1 MGIIMAKIP
10 KPLKVFVWPAYLV
23 SQAEPNTS
31 FHPLCECLQHTI
43 RPYRAFHPVPSGTGF
58 SGLLSPCGHSRRF
71 AFALYGL
78 HRSTF
83 LPALAP
89 RALPRFFATMQAL
102 TPAYPVLRL
111 ALQNERRPLNR
122 QVSLVHTA
130 RASTHSATKH
140 LTPPTI
146 ASLLPAQR
154 DGLPRPFGFRGTH
167 SRSRGFNQ
175 PGVSSRSRSG
185 LHLGSAGSSRR
196 AAESCSHYCYG
207 LRLRLR
213 LLPTSPR
220 GDAVTFGYRE
230 RASPGGGL
238 SPPNSRLLPGA
249 RTPASAGV
257 TA

>member
-89 RALPRFFATMQAL
+89 RALPRFTATMQAL
-102 TPAYPVLRL
+102 TPARP
-111 ALQNERRPLNR
+111 ALRRPLIR
-122 QVSLVHTA
+122 QVSLVHRA
-130 RASTHSATKH
+130 RPSTHSVTKH
-140 LTPPTI
+140 LTPPII
-146 ASLLPAQR
+146 ASLLPAQP
-154 DGLPRPFGFRGTH
+154 DGLPEPFGFRATRG
-167 SRSRGFNQ
+167 RSRGFGQ
-175 PGVSSRSRSG
+175 PGASLRSRSG
-185 LHLGSAGSSRR
+185 VRLESAGSSRR
-196 AAESCSHYCYG
+196 AAESCSQNCYG
-207 LRLRLR
+207 LRVRLG
-213 LLPTSPR
+213 LLSTPPR

-238 SPPNSRLLPGA
+238 SPPRSRLLPGA
-249 RTPASAGV
+249 RIPAFAGM
-257 TA
+257 TANGAR